1 MHAIGTNESA
11 RSRQRDSTFYSNWI
25 ANRDRILSLNED
37 ARTLSHDGI
46 LFVNAISISIRPI
59 GRKFGYAANDATPQ
73 PNEVGRFAVLS
84 TRSRKRSSAKRSD
97 GRQPLRNDR
106 LEKVAQ
112 SLPAINQPFNN
123 TANALL
129 SFHRSD
135 LLILIM
141 QISQTFLLPAP
152 FSFSFFFFFFFFH
165 SRSHLTICSTSF
177 EKITNTT

>member
-73 PNEVGRFAVLS
+73 PDEVGRFAVLS
-84 TRSRKRSSAKRSD
+84 KRHVRENEAARNVRTAGNLYVMTDSRK
-97 GRQPLRNDR
+97 
-106 LEKVAQ
+106 
-112 SLPAINQPFNN
+112 
-123 TANALL
+123 
-129 SFHRSD
+129 
-135 LLILIM
+135 
-141 QISQTFLLPAP
+141 
-152 FSFSFFFFFFFFH
+152 
-165 SRSHLTICSTSF
+165 
-177 EKITNTT
+177 